1 MERLESADKTLKRDR
16 SKDIETISQ
25 KMKGH
30 TFSKSGYNS
39 RLENIKKEHELK
51 NYHSVANF
59 NLEKVNEKI
68 N

>member
-1 MERLESADKTLKRDR
+1 MTRDR
-16 SKDIETISQ
+16 SKDIETITQ
-25 KMKGH
+25 KIKGH

-39 RLENIKKEHELK
+39 RLENIKKEHQMK
-51 NYHSVANF
+51 SFNSVANF